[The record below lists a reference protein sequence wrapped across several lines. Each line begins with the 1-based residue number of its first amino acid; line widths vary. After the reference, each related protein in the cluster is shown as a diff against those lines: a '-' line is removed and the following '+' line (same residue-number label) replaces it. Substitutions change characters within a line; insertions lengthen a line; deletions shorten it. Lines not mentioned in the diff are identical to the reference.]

1 MLINGELRGQGL
13 GRALTD
19 AIFAQA
25 LDRGIQKMVAQMT
38 IDQKGAIATFE
49 ELGFRAEALLRDHV
63 KDRNGEKHDLLFLRT
78 DITDAGIVA
87 DWLDNVEAG
96 RIVTIVAE
104 RDGRIFGYGSLHLS
118 NTPWSQHVGELRVL
132 INGELRG
139 QGLGRALTDAI
150 FAQAL
155 DRGIQKMVAQMTIDQ
170 KGAIATFEE
179 LGFRAEALLRDH
191 VKDRNGEKHDLLVY
205 SHDVHEFQSQM
216 DAYGMS
222 EAASGL

>member
-1 MLINGELRGQGL
+1 MSTGSLELPR
-13 GRALTD
+13 RTALSDNTEITLRPLRRVD
-19 AIFAQA
+19 
-25 LDRGIQKMVAQMT
+25 V
-38 IDQKGAIATFE
+38 
-49 ELGFRAEALLRDHV
+49 EAFLAFTQSLSD
-63 KDRNGEKHDLLFLRT
+63 HDLLFLRT

-118 NTPWSQHVGELRVL
+118 NAPWSKHVGELRVL
-132 INGELRG
+132 ISDTMRG
-139 QGLGRALTDAI
+139 KGLGRALTDAI

-155 DRGIQKMVAQMTIDQ
+155 DRNIEKMVAQMTIDQ

-179 LGFRAEALLRDH
+179 LGFKAEALLRDH
-191 VKDRNGEKHDLLVY
+191 VKDRTGEKHDLLVY

-222 EAASGL
+222 DTASGL

>member
-1 MLINGELRGQGL
+1 MNANGSLTLPRTLQLADGADITLR
-13 GRALTD
+13 
-19 AIFAQA
+19 
-25 LDRGIQKMVAQMT
+25 
-38 IDQKGAIATFE
+38 
-49 ELGFRAEALLRDHV
+49 LLRRVDIV
-63 KDRNGEKHDLLFLRT
+63 EFLAFTQSLADHDLLFLRT

-104 RDGRIFGYGSLHLS
+104 RSGRIFGYGSLHLS

-155 DRGIQKMVAQMTIDQ
+155 DRGIEKMVAQMTIDQ

-179 LGFRAEALLRDH
+179 LGFKAEALLRDH

>member
-1 MLINGELRGQGL
+1 MNDGALQLPRRTTLSDNSEITLR
-13 GRALTD
+13 
-19 AIFAQA
+19 
-25 LDRGIQKMVAQMT
+25 
-38 IDQKGAIATFE
+38 
-49 ELGFRAEALLRDHV
+49 LLRRVDV
-63 KDRNGEKHDLLFLRT
+63 EPFLAFTQSLSGHDLLFLRT

-118 NTPWSQHVGELRVL
+118 NAPWSQHVGELRVL
-132 INGELRG
+132 ISDAMRG
-139 QGLGRALTDAI
+139 KGLGRALTDAI

-155 DRGIQKMVAQMTIDQ
+155 DRGIEKMVAQMTIDQ

-179 LGFRAEALLRDH
+179 LGFKAEALLRDH

-222 EAASGL
+222 DAASGL

>member
-1 MLINGELRGQGL
+1 MRTTALELPRPI
-13 GRALTD
+13 ALSDGSEITLRLLRQVD
-19 AIFAQA
+19 
-25 LDRGIQKMVAQMT
+25 V
-38 IDQKGAIATFE
+38 
-49 ELGFRAEALLRDHV
+49 EALLAFTQSLSD
-63 KDRNGEKHDLLFLRT
+63 HDLLFLRT
-78 DITDAGIVA
+78 DITDAGVVA
-87 DWLDNVEAG
+87 DWLDNIESG
-96 RIVTIVAE
+96 RIITIIAE
-104 RDGRIFGYGSLHLS
+104 RDRRIFGYGSLHLS

-132 INGELRG
+132 ISDTMRG
-139 QGLGRALTDAI
+139 KGLGRALTDAI

-155 DRGIQKMVAQMTIDQ
+155 DRNIEKMVAQMTIDQ

-179 LGFRAEALLRDH
+179 LGFKAEALLRDH

>member
-1 MLINGELRGQGL
+1 MNANGSLTLPRTLQLADGADITLR
-13 GRALTD
+13 
-19 AIFAQA
+19 
-25 LDRGIQKMVAQMT
+25 
-38 IDQKGAIATFE
+38 
-49 ELGFRAEALLRDHV
+49 LLRRVDIV
-63 KDRNGEKHDLLFLRT
+63 EFLAFTQSLADHDLLFLRT
-78 DITDAGIVA
+78 DITDAGIIA

-104 RDGRIFGYGSLHLS
+104 RAGRIFGYGSLHLS